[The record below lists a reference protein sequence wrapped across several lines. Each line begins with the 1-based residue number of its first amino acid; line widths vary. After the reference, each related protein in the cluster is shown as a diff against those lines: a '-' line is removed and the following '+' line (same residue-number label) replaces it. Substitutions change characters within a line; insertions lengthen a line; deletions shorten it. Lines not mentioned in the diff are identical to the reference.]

1 MARSSAS
8 RYLETD
14 FPNLSTKENDGRKGS
29 GTVRVKSDKDTGNY
43 DVNETTDAGDT
54 AIYSYDAPTNKFKIQ
69 DADLYSK
76 FFDGQDGNQQKIRL
90 DSQIKGATVDAAK
103 KDIPDNSLGG
113 TDDLESYYDTML
125 NQAGYLGYNN
135 TIDLGDF
142 GLSPEDLSSTFGTQP
157 KDWTN
162 TIDANFLTRDNG
174 INLYDDL
181 DIKTSAMSA
190 ANSDPYQGR
199 ALEFAKGKT
208 YIYPESMPDLGYD
221 FIRFT
226 SFKYV
231 PAGLIDGSREIAPQV
246 SGRASAAERIFK
258 DKITEIMLPMLPNI
272 TESNSVDWAG
282 EKANAIQLALGNRA
296 NQAIESIGNLSMDQL
311 VKTFQGGI
319 EDIKNFM
326 NDPNTAK
333 ALSAYFAGQAVGANI
348 FSRATGTVLNPNLE
362 LLFNGPRLRTFNF
375 NFRLTPR
382 TRTESIVIKNI
393 IKSFKR
399 NMAPRRSP
407 SDLFLQAPN
416 VYKLEYIYGGTTP
429 PSKQGPHPYMNKIK
443 PCALTNFNVNYGPDG
458 AYMTYPDGSMT
469 CYEIQLQFGELEPI
483 YADEIKQEDDNMSY

>member
-76 FFDGQDGNQQKIRL
+76 FFGDKDGNQQKVRL

-103 KDIPDNSLGG
+103 KDIPDKSLGG

-125 NQAGYLGYNN
+125 NQPGYLGYNN

-181 DIKTSAMSA
+181 DIKTGALAGASA
-190 ANSDPYQGR
+190 DPYQGR

-231 PAGLIDGSREIAPQV
+231 PAGLEL

-272 TESNSVDWAG
+272 SESNSVSWGGDKINAFQLAG
-282 EKANAIQLALGNRA
+282 ANIASSTITALGNA
-296 NQAIESIGNLSMDQL
+296 QLTEAFNAFVGGTVEQAKVLL
-311 VKTFQGGI
+311 R
-319 EDIKNFM
+319 
-326 NDPNTAK
+326 DPNLQK
-333 ALSAYFAGQAVGANI
+333 AVTAYFAGQAVGA
-348 FSRATGTVLNPNLE
+348 SLLTRSTGMVLNPNLE
-362 LLFNGPRLRTFNF
+362 LLFEGPTLRTFNF

-382 TRTESIVIKNI
+382 TRTESVVIKNI

-399 NMAPRRSP
+399 NMAAQRSS
-407 SDLFLQAPN
+407 SDLFLQTPN
-416 VYKLEYIYGGTTP
+416 VYKIEYIYGGTTP

-443 PCALTNFNVNYGPDG
+443 PCALRDFRVNYGPDG

-469 CYEIQLQFGELEPI
+469 CYEISLQFGELEPI

>member
-14 FPNLSTKENDGRKGS
+14 FPNLSTRENDGRKGS

-43 DVNETTDAGDT
+43 DVKETTDAGDT
-54 AIYSYDAPTNKFKIQ
+54 AIYSYDAPTNKFKIL
-69 DADLYSK
+69 DTDLYSK
-76 FFDGQDGNQQKIRL
+76 FFDGQDGNQQKVRL

-162 TIDANFLTRDNG
+162 TVDANFLTRDNG

-181 DIKTSAMSA
+181 DIKTGALAGAA
-190 ANSDPYQGR
+190 ANPYQGR

-208 YIYPESMPDLGYD
+208 YVYPESMPDLGYD

-231 PAGLIDGSREIAPQV
+231 PAGLQV

-272 TESNSVDWAG
+272 SESNSVDWAG
-282 EKANAIQLALGNRA
+282 DKTNALQLMAGQIA
-296 NQAIESIGNLSMDQL
+296 MTAIENIGDGDLGKL
-311 VKTFQGGI
+311 VSEFVSGTTEAAQI
-319 EDIKNFM
+319 M
-326 NDPNTAK
+326 LRDPNTGK
-333 ALSAYFAGQAVGANI
+333 ALAAYFAGQAVGANV
-348 FSRATGTVLNPNLE
+348 FTRATGTVLNPNLE

-382 TRTESIVIKNI
+382 TRTESVMIKNI

-399 NMAPRRSP
+399 NMAPQRST
-407 SDLFLQAPN
+407 SDLFLKTPN
-416 VYKLEYIYGGTTP
+416 VYKIEYIYGGTTP

-443 PCALTNFNVNYGPDG
+443 PCALTSFNVNYGPDG